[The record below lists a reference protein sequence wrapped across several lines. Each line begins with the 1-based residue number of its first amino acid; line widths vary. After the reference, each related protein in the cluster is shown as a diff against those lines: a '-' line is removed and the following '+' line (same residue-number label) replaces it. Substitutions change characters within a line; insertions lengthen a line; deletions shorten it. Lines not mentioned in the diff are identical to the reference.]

1 MIGIIDI
8 GISNIKNICRF
19 FENVNEDYIIINSKN
34 DFDKIN
40 LLVLPGVGSFGSAM
54 NKLHDMDYSNKI
66 ISHVKK
72 GKMLLGVCLGM
83 QLMME
88 SSEESAGI
96 NGLGLIKNAIKKLKF
111 NNTQKKIHVGWNEI
125 KFINKNENLFY
136 SLNDKAFYFTHSY
149 YLSYSESDIFAKT
162 LFNNNEIISFFLE
175 DNIVGCQ
182 FHLELSGRNGYEL
195 IKRIL
200 EYEKKQ

>member
-19 FENVNEDYIIINSKN
+19 FENLNKDYIIINSKK
-34 DFDKIN
+34 DFDKIDI
-40 LLVLPGVGSFGSAM
+40 LVLPGVGSFGSGM
-54 NKLHDMDYSNKI
+54 SKLHNMDYSNKI
-66 ISHVKK
+66 ISHVEK

-88 SSEESAGI
+88 TSDESQGM
-96 NGLGLIKNAIKKLKF
+96 NGLGLIKNSIKKIEF
-111 NNTQKKIHVGWNEI
+111 NKLQKKIHVGWNEI
-125 KFINKNENLFY
+125 KFSNKSENIFY
-136 SLNDKAFYFTHSY
+136 SLHDKAFYFTHSY
-149 YLSYSESDIFAKT
+149 YLDHIKSDIFAT
-162 LFNNNEIISFFLE
+162 TSFNNSEIISFFLK

-182 FHLELSGRNGYEL
+182 FHLELSGKNGYEL